1 MKTTTPEEIYDKN
14 FVNIISLSGGKD
26 STALLLRAIELHV
39 EFEAVFA
46 DTGHEHEET
55 YKYIDYLEKRLGI
68 KIRRIKADLTQRVLN
83 KKKTIETKW
92 RKDGVDEEIIQSA
105 LDNLKPTGVPML
117 DLAIWKGGFPS
128 RLRQFCTQEL
138 KVVPMIEQVYEPIWK
153 SGKEIIVWQGIR
165 RSESKARENAK
176 EFEQLPDGYYA
187 YRPLVEWTA
196 RDVFD
201 MHDKHSVDPNPLYK
215 LGMGRVGC
223 MPCINTGKKEMFQI
237 QMRFPE
243 VIDRMEEWERIVS
256 KVSKQGKATFFTID
270 KLQGDGIR
278 ERAKWS
284 RTKWGGK
291 EEDKEKILEMEEIP
305 TCASIYGLCE

>member
-1 MKTTTPEEIYDKN
+1 MKIPKQIYEKK

-26 STALLLRAIELHV
+26 STALLLKAIELNI
-39 EFEAVFA
+39 ECEAVFA

-55 YKYIDYLEKRLGI
+55 YKYVDYLEKRLGI
-68 KIRRIKADLTQRVLN
+68 KIRRIKADLTQRVLD
-83 KKKTIETKW
+83 KKKTVETKW

-105 LDNLKPTGVPML
+105 LDNLQPTGIPML

-128 RLRQFCTQEL
+128 RRRQFCTQEL
-138 KVVPMIEQVYEPIWK
+138 KIVPMIEQVYEPIWE

-196 RDVFD
+196 RDVFN
-201 MHDKHSVDPNPLYK
+201 MHEKYDVEPNPLYK
-215 LGMGRVGC
+215 LGMNRVGC
-223 MPCINTGKKEMFQI
+223 MPCINTGKEEMFQI

-243 VIDRMEEWERIVS
+243 VIDRVEEWERIVS
-256 KVSKQGKATFFTID
+256 KVAKTGKATFFTSDEI
-270 KLQGDGIR
+270 QGDGIR
-278 ERAKWS
+278 ERAEWS
-284 RTKWGGK
+284 MTTRGAGK
-291 EEDKEKILEMEEIP
+291 
-305 TCASIYGLCE
+305 SIC

>member
-1 MKTTTPEEIYDKN
+1 MTPKEIYDDR

-26 STALLLRAIELHV
+26 STALLLRAIELDV
-39 EFEAVFA
+39 EYEAVFA

-55 YKYIDYLEKRLGI
+55 YKYVDYLEKRLGI

-83 KKKTIETKW
+83 KKKTVETKW

-105 LDNLKPTGVPML
+105 LDNLKPTGIPML

-128 RLRQFCTQEL
+128 RRRQFCTQEL
-138 KVVPMIEQVYEPIWK
+138 KIVPMIEQVYEPIWE

-176 EFEQLPDGYYA
+176 EFEQLPDGYYT

-196 RDVFD
+196 RDVFN
-201 MHDKHSVDPNPLYK
+201 MHEKHDVEPNPLYK
-215 LGMGRVGC
+215 LGMNRVGC
-223 MPCINTGKKEMFQI
+223 MPCINTGKEEMFQI

-243 VIDRMEEWERIVS
+243 VIDRVEEWERIVS
-256 KVSKQGKATFFTID
+256 KVAKTGKATFFTSDEI
-270 KLQGDGIR
+270 QGDGIR
-278 ERAKWS
+278 ERAEWS
-284 RTKWGGK
+284 MTTRGGRQVDLLK
-291 EEDKEKILEMEEIP
+291 VADMEDIP
-305 TCASIYGLCE
+305 QCESNYGLCE